1 MKDNSASG
9 DCPSTQSTV
18 ASNADSSSESDF
30 PRNSP
35 SVAEPPVATATTSLT
50 AANVPTATTA
60 NANAA
65 TAPTG
70 SASSSRV
77 MPWIAAL
84 LTMVFWASSFVV
96 IRDAGDHYSPGPM
109 SLLRMGAAVIVLSA
123 WMLFRKPRFPTSKMS
138 WLIMLIWG
146 VAWFA
151 GYTVILNAAE
161 RSIDAGTAAMIV
173 NIAPLI
179 VAIFAGLILGEGLPW
194 KLVIGIAVSL
204 AGIVLITI
212 ASFSGVVTIGG
223 LLLSLAAALLYA
235 ASVLLQKHFL
245 SRDDSV
251 TVTWTGIV
259 AGTIACLVFTPD
271 LITEVADAP
280 MNITLQVIYLGVV
293 PTALAFN
300 LWGYAIRFLPAGVL
314 SSSSLLVPAIVVL
327 LAWLVLGEV
336 PPLLAALGG
345 TLCLLGAAFT
355 IVPQMLRSSS
365 KSASSANSPSK

>member
-1 MKDNSASG
+1 
-9 DCPSTQSTV
+9 
-18 ASNADSSSESDF
+18 
-30 PRNSP
+30 
-35 SVAEPPVATATTSLT
+35 
-50 AANVPTATTA
+50 
-60 NANAA
+60 
-65 TAPTG
+65 
-70 SASSSRV
+70 

-96 IRDAGDHYSPGPM
+96 IRDAADHYTPGPL
-109 SLLRMGAAVIVLSA
+109 SLLRMSAAVVVLSA
-123 WMLFRKPRFPTSKMS
+123 WMLFRRPKFPTSTRT
-138 WLIMLIWG
+138 WVITLIWG

-151 GYTVILNAAE
+151 VYTVILNAAE

-179 VAIFAGLILGEGLPW
+179 VAIFAGLVLGEGLPW
-194 KLVIGIAVSL
+194 KLVVGIAVSL

-212 ASFSGVVTIGG
+212 ASFSGVLTIGG
-223 LLLSLAAALLYA
+223 LLLSLAAAILYA

-245 SRDDSV
+245 SRGDSV
-251 TVTWTGIV
+251 TVTWAGIM

-293 PTALAFN
+293 PTAIAFN

-314 SSSSLLVPAIVVL
+314 SSSSLLVPAIVVF

-365 KSASSANSPSK
+365 KGSSSKRTGHS

>member
-1 MKDNSASG
+1 
-9 DCPSTQSTV
+9 
-18 ASNADSSSESDF
+18 
-30 PRNSP
+30 
-35 SVAEPPVATATTSLT
+35 
-50 AANVPTATTA
+50 
-60 NANAA
+60 
-65 TAPTG
+65 
-70 SASSSRV
+70 
-77 MPWIAAL
+77 MPLLAAL

-151 GYTVILNAAE
+151 GYTVVLNAAE

-173 NIAPLI
+173 NIGPLL
-179 VAIFAGLILGEGLPW
+179 VAVFAGLFLGEGLPIR
-194 KLVIGIAVSL
+194 LLIGIVVSM
-204 AGIVLITI
+204 AGIGMITV
-212 ASFSGVVTIGG
+212 ASFTGVFTIGG
-223 LLLSLAAALLYA
+223 MLLSLTAAILYA
-235 ASVLLQKHFL
+235 ACVVLQKRFL

-251 TVTWTGIV
+251 TVTWGGIL
-259 AGTIACLVFTPD
+259 AGTLACFIFAPGLIA
-271 LITEVADAP
+271 EVAQAP
-280 MNITLQVIYLGVV
+280 VGITVQVIYLGVV

-314 SSSSLLVPAIVVL
+314 SSSGLLVPAIVVV

-336 PPLLAALGG
+336 PPPLAALGG
-345 TLCLLGAAFT
+345 ALCLLGAAFT

-365 KSASSANSPSK
+365 KSASSRSSSSK

>member
-1 MKDNSASG
+1 
-9 DCPSTQSTV
+9 
-18 ASNADSSSESDF
+18 
-30 PRNSP
+30 
-35 SVAEPPVATATTSLT
+35 
-50 AANVPTATTA
+50 
-60 NANAA
+60 
-65 TAPTG
+65 
-70 SASSSRV
+70 
-77 MPWIAAL
+77 
-84 LTMVFWASSFVV
+84 
-96 IRDAGDHYSPGPM
+96 M
-109 SLLRMGAAVIVLSA
+109 SAAVVVLSA
-123 WMLFRKPRFPTSKMS
+123 WMLFRRPKFPTSTRT
-138 WLIMLIWG
+138 WLITLIWG

-179 VAIFAGLILGEGLPW
+179 VAIFAGLFLGEGLPW
-194 KLVIGIAVSL
+194 KLVVGIAVSL

-223 LLLSLAAALLYA
+223 LLLSLAAAILYA

-245 SRDDSV
+245 SRGDSV
-251 TVTWTGIV
+251 TVTWAGIM

-293 PTALAFN
+293 PTAIAFN

-314 SSSSLLVPAIVVL
+314 SSSSLLVPAIVVV

-336 PPLLAALGG
+336 PPVLAALGG

-365 KSASSANSPSK
+365 KGSSSKRTGHS